1 MQGISR
7 PEQRNRHPHC
17 SGSDNQGECASDPA
31 SYLQGPTAMAEGD
44 SRNHAQDHGAHTAC
58 AEQVTGHRQRDGQ
71 TRAMCRKGEQAKRDK
86 QIGEME

>member
-1 MQGISR
+1 MQGKSG

-17 SGSDNQGECASDPA
+17 GGSDNQGECASDPA
-31 SYLQGPTAMAEGD
+31 SYLQGSTAMAEGD
-44 SRNHAQDHGAHTAC
+44 SRNHAQDHGAHAAC
-58 AEQVTGHRQRDGQ
+58 AEQVTGYRKCDGQ